1 MKILIVIAFILV
13 ILGNSAGGLG
23 ALIPVVIGGAIIGL
37 GVVGALIWGIMK
49 LFR

>member
-1 MKILIVIAFILV
+1 MKILIVLLLTIV

-23 ALIPVVIGGAIIGL
+23 ALIPKVIGGAIIGL

>member
-1 MKILIVIAFILV
+1 MKILIVLLLTIV

-23 ALIPVVIGGAIIGL
+23 ALIPIVIGGAIIGL
-37 GVVGALIWGIMK
+37 GVIGALIWGIMK

>member
-1 MKILIVIAFILV
+1 MKILIVLLLTIV

-23 ALIPVVIGGAIIGL
+23 ALIPIVIGGAIIGL
-37 GVVGALIWGIMK
+37 GVISALIWGIMK